1 MNSTRRRSTW
11 QRIAVRE
18 ALSASEDFVAAQ
30 TLHQRMRQDG
40 STIGVATVYRALADL
55 VEQVE
60 ADTIQS
66 PDGEALYRACSPG
79 HHHHLICLNCG
90 LTVEI
95 EAGAVE
101 QWAERV
107 AEANGFTQPAHVV
120 DVFGRCASCTH
131 TTT

>member
-1 MNSTRRRSTW
+1 M
-11 QRIAVRE
+11 
-18 ALSASEDFVAAQ
+18 
-30 TLHQRMRQDG
+30 HQDG

-55 VEQVE
+55 VEQGE

-101 QWAERV
+101 QWAGQV
-107 AEANGFTQPAHVV
+107 AAANGFTQPAHVV
-120 DVFGRCASCTH
+120 DVFGRCAACSRPAR
-131 TTT
+131 